1 MKICRRLVFISILLL
16 ICIYDV
22 SAKKPRIKV
31 YTDKNTI
38 SLGDSVTISWE
49 SEHAKS
55 IFCYEISNKRL
66 PLNGSITIAPE
77 QTTAYTFFAD
87 KRNQSMRKKIRITVL
102 IPTIVEF
109 RAPSQI
115 TDEEQASISWIVEN
129 AEYVRVFGLDE
140 DFGLTGR
147 IPFKASEDTII
158 SITAY
163 NKNGFASGESKKVKV
178 QLIEKFDYPF
188 KVPRNSNV
196 NISWEFKNTDSI
208 KFINL
213 SGALP
218 PIGDIYIEVNENSQY
233 RAEIYRSDGTY
244 EVKDFSIQVY
254 DSKIKVFTGNKT
266 FFRGEDISITWL
278 VEDADSV
285 KLSCSD
291 ISQPLKGF
299 YKHKPE
305 SDEIITLTAYLNGNI
320 DQRAFKT
327 HMISR
332 KYISGETD
340 YSKVQKNV
348 RLDYEI
354 FSADLSE
361 YPNLVK
367 LYVLVVDSSGNFV
380 HGLAPPVI
388 SDKESKKHF
397 IGLVETYTGG
407 KSKQITN
414 FKVEEYVSKETI
426 PRDISMVLDYSGSMI
441 EPINTLEHAAKSFIS
456 NKFDQDNLSI
466 VKFDD
471 KISVISNL
479 TKDKAALNS
488 RYLRKGLFGF
498 GGGTALYAAV
508 GEGLYTLNDS
518 KQPKEIIIFTDGY
531 ENSSLFVK
539 NAKAISA
546 MQIAKYAKDND
557 IKITCIAFGDN
568 VNRSLL
574 EVLSAYTGGK
584 YFEINSDKEIVG
596 VWTELPY
603 LSANYYVVSFKP
615 NSLENFNGVKLTY
628 NNNIGE
634 KITTHKPVFTEI
646 PDDLDESKSIPN
658 AYWNMYDSLYN
669 GKTPITLP
677 QAIGY
682 FNFNGDILIDDYV
695 ENVELLVEKL
705 IEDTSL
711 SVAIFGHTDLVDTDE
726 YNLQLSERRCD
737 WAKKFFVEKGIIQ
750 ERIILIPLGE
760 KHPIWTAED
769 EDWKA
774 AENRRIEVLLL
785 Q

>member
-1 MKICRRLVFISILLL
+1 MKICRRLVFISIILL

-38 SLGDSVTISWE
+38 SLGDSIRISWE
-49 SEHAKS
+49 SENAKS
-55 IFCYEISNKRL
+55 VFCYEISNKRL
-66 PLNGSITIAPE
+66 PLQGSITLAPE

-87 KRNQSMRKKIRITVL
+87 KRNQSMRKKIRVTVL
-102 IPTIVEF
+102 QPTIIDF
-109 RAPSQI
+109 RVPSQI
-115 TDEEQASISWIVEN
+115 TDEEQASVSWTVEN
-129 AEYVRVFGLDE
+129 AEYVRIYGFDE

-147 IPFKASEDTII
+147 IPLQSSKDTVI

-163 NKNGFASGESKKVKV
+163 NKNGFAVGESKKVKIKLV
-178 QLIEKFDYPF
+178 EKFDYPQR
-188 KVPRNSNV
+188 VPRNSNV
-196 NISWEFKNTDSI
+196 NVSWEFKNCDSI

-218 PIGDIYIEVNENSQY
+218 PVGDIYIEVKNNSQY
-233 RAEIYRSDGTY
+233 RAEIYRSDGTF
-244 EVKDFSIQVY
+244 EVKDFTILVY
-254 DSKIKVFTGNKT
+254 DSHIKAFTGNKT
-266 FFRGEDISITWL
+266 YFRGEEITLTWI

-291 ISQPLKGF
+291 ITHPLKGY
-299 YKHKPE
+299 YKYKPDG
-305 SDEIITLTAYLNGNI
+305 DEIITLSAYLNGTE

-340 YSKVQKNV
+340 YSKIQKNV

-354 FSADLSE
+354 FSTDLSE
-361 YPNLVK
+361 YPDLIK

-380 HGLAPPVI
+380 HGLAPPKI
-388 SDKESKKHF
+388 SANESKKHF
-397 IGLVETYTGG
+397 LGLVETYTGG
-407 KSKQITN
+407 KSKQVTN
-414 FKVEEYVSKETI
+414 FKVEEYVSLETK
-426 PRDISMVLDYSGSMI
+426 PRDISMILDYSGSMI

-456 NKFDQDNLSI
+456 NKFDQDKLSI

-471 KISVISNL
+471 KISVVSQL
-479 TKDKAALNS
+479 TKDKSALDH

-508 GEGLYTLNDS
+508 GEGLYTLNES

-568 VNRSLL
+568 VNQPLL

-584 YFEINSDKEIVG
+584 YFEIKSDKEIIG

-615 NSLENFNGVKLTY
+615 SSIEDISGVRLTY

-705 IEDTSL
+705 IGDTSL
-711 SVAIFGHTDLVDTDE
+711 HVAIFGHTDLVDTDE

-737 WAKKFFVEKGIIQ
+737 WAKKFFVDKGINQ

-760 KHPIWTAED
+760 KHPIWTKED